1 MERYQRKRRSR
12 RLAWSRALPP
22 AVVVVAVVVDLAW
35 PPFNTFPLL
44 ATVSLIAAPM
54 YPLPWTITSGAVA
67 CLTGWLLSFRE
78 SGRCSPG
85 RTSSASRPSSR

>member
-1 MERYQRKRRSR
+1 MERYQHKRRSR

-54 YPLPWTITSGAVA
+54 YPLTWTITSGAVA